1 MGGDPPV
8 LVVAPSCFFQTPL
21 ICSKVLPTKVPSL
34 FWNRCLTRNLTH
46 PPHMFYKEV
55 YDLKQKWPH
64 TSWCFLPSGG
74 PRHYDPGVY
83 NQQREQLMAI
93 LPQSQQELPP
103 RRWEISSNF
112 QFAGLDV
119 WMQILFSGWL
129 TVLTLPS
136 SHLAVML
143 CWETGLTILHFT
155 KDFLFIWCIMWWIL
169 SGNIFA

>member
-8 LVVAPSCFFQTPL
+8 LVVAPLCFFQTPL

-64 TSWCFLPSGG
+64 KSWCFLPSGG

-112 QFAGLDV
+112 DKGRSAQLQDWTFECKYFFRMIDSFDSAIIPLGSDA
-119 WMQILFSGWL
+119 
-129 TVLTLPS
+129 VLRDRYQQS
-136 SHLAVML
+136 
-143 CWETGLTILHFT
+143 
-155 KDFLFIWCIMWWIL
+155 
-169 SGNIFA
+169 